1 MTIHLR
7 EHIQHALSWT
17 VHRSGEGLISA
28 CMPAYQYL
36 NLDWSCVSVWDRT
49 LTSLVNEREKVG
61 HYEAEQRST
70 SHTVLARTSGGK
82 CFVFLLYFFVHCW
95 YWISDVVHHRISDH
109 SLFWG
114 FVHMEIIIA
123 KSQEAQLPSTKHQ
136 LSYFLTNCIYFS
148 GWSVS
153 VFSPFNCIKMN
164 SLV

>member
-1 MTIHLR
+1 ML
-7 EHIQHALSWT
+7 HIC
-17 VHRSGEGLISA
+17 R
-28 CMPAYQYL
+28 
-36 NLDWSCVSVWDRT
+36 LDWDSFIQCNNICDHIATSRGRQYTWGSTSSTHLAELCTGAVKVWFLHACLPTNT
-49 LTSLVNEREKVG
+49 LTWIGQVFQCGTEHLLPWLNEREKVG

-123 KSQEAQLPSTKHQ
+123 KSQEAQLP
-136 LSYFLTNCIYFS
+136 
-148 GWSVS
+148 
-153 VFSPFNCIKMN
+153 
-164 SLV
+164 